1 MYLLLHR
8 FFLPLRAKPPSKR
21 SRFVLQPPVVGRHN
35 HLMQLLRMI
44 GIIAGTAGTIT
55 ITVQVHSRNS

>member
-1 MYLLLHR
+1 
-8 FFLPLRAKPPSKR
+8 
-21 SRFVLQPPVVGRHN
+21 
-35 HLMQLLRMI
+35 MQLLRMI